1 MRLSRSILLAALYGT
16 ACLLSTFPTVF
27 AEDYDDGGA
36 DADADADAAADADAD
51 ADAGGG
57 DDDAAADDFAGED
70 ANAQRDDDDRVY
82 DDDYAIKYW
91 TEYAILPKRCIVYN
105 NVDVIVF
112 SVFEH
117 GYKQCSDEPIGTYIT
132 PVGYFVDAYLNH
144 IASQYADKGNDDWA
158 APDVAQYT
166 QCQMYNNQY
175 YVQLGC
181 TDGTSQS
188 LSVNIFS
195 DNTCETRDVQDGFD
209 DANIDVSDL
218 QVPFK
223 KCQACVSWIDVAD
236 DQVDDQYYENRQK
249 NAPLCNGVWHTR
261 QECDKKCQ
269 KMGMETTTREGWNTS
284 DKILLTILSVFG
296 CGMLIAI
303 LNKRQRMSNKDS
315 LLEQAAMSA
324 AGLQQ
329 SHVIGMFV
337 LVVLVI
343 VVFALLG
350 LKNITWA
357 LMLATNAALFVYLMK
372 LTVDSSV
379 TGPIVGPDGKI
390 IHHDESD
397 DSSVESDAE
406 NNGSGSYEVPVIT

>member
-91 TEYAILPKRCIVYN
+91 TEYAILPKRCILNKASYTQHLVPFIFSRKNCCWAVIKFRNDSN

-166 QCQMYNNQY
+166 QCQMYNNQ
-175 YVQLGC
+175 
-181 TDGTSQS
+181 
-188 LSVNIFS
+188 
-195 DNTCETRDVQDGFD
+195 
-209 DANIDVSDL
+209 
-218 QVPFK
+218 
-223 KCQACVSWIDVAD
+223 
-236 DQVDDQYYENRQK
+236 
-249 NAPLCNGVWHTR
+249 
-261 QECDKKCQ
+261 
-269 KMGMETTTREGWNTS
+269 
-284 DKILLTILSVFG
+284 
-296 CGMLIAI
+296 
-303 LNKRQRMSNKDS
+303 
-315 LLEQAAMSA
+315 
-324 AGLQQ
+324 
-329 SHVIGMFV
+329 
-337 LVVLVI
+337 
-343 VVFALLG
+343 
-350 LKNITWA
+350 
-357 LMLATNAALFVYLMK
+357 
-372 LTVDSSV
+372 
-379 TGPIVGPDGKI
+379 
-390 IHHDESD
+390 
-397 DSSVESDAE
+397 
-406 NNGSGSYEVPVIT
+406 